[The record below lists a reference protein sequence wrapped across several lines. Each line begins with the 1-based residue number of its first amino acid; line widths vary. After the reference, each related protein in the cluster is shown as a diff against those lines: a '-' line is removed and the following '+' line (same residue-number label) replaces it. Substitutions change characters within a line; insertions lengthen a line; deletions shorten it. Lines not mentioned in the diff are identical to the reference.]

1 MVLICQ
7 LFAISLEPFA
17 VLINLPKHSY
27 PCILNSLQNYQPHHH
42 PWTHGLG
49 ANQKTYSEFH
59 SKANFP
65 SYRAPLWDERM
76 SYFLFSGLFSELPLT
91 ISLYF
96 FSNDTA
102 DLFSKVRKA
111 VLHFRMSLPFYLP
124 WLLFVLSFLCS
135 PLSQRLISLTQAS
148 RRKRSLLRRWHFSR
162 KVERARVA
170 NRAIAMTMHGVEQ
183 STQFLILSIHLLVWR
198 TRVQA
203 PVKMEWDHGLL
214 RQQSSFLALS
224 WRCNS
229 RISSRMNQTLPC
241 RYPGVIEVGM
251 WIRNTLH

>member
-1 MVLICQ
+1 MNPRPWGKPKNLLGIPLESQ
-7 LFAISLEPFA
+7 LPILQSAIVRWKNELFSFL
-17 VLINLPKHSY
+17 
-27 PCILNSLQNYQPHHH
+27 
-42 PWTHGLG
+42 WTFFRITF
-49 ANQKTYSEFH
+49 NNIFI
-59 SKANFP
+59 
-65 SYRAPLWDERM
+65 
-76 SYFLFSGLFSELPLT
+76 FLFERYP
-91 ISLYF
+91 
-96 FSNDTA
+96 

-229 RISSRMNQTLPC
+229 RIRSRMNQTLPC